1 MVGARLRR
9 FVETVTAMK
18 WKSLML
24 SGPATR
30 LLLAQAPRGLAIAFV
45 AFLSVSAGPVRA
57 ATLTYTNPDAYF
69 AVAGPQTVQDFDRPI
84 SSTAMS
90 VTFPNLVVSC
100 SGSDF
105 CNGGSFGTGVFG
117 EGIFFTSPSTAT
129 FTFNSPVHS
138 FGITVLGLGT
148 ISPGSTTFSIATD
161 SGFSANLFVNLSNP
175 DNVTLF
181 AGLTSDT
188 RFTSVSLMGTELGDG
203 INLVDLHYGHSP
215 PDVLIP
221 TPIPAVGLPGMA
233 FVLASGGLLGWWR
246 QRQKTA

>member
-1 MVGARLRR
+1 
-9 FVETVTAMK
+9 MK
-18 WKSLML
+18 SKSLMVL
-24 SGPATR
+24 ASATAVW
-30 LLLAQAPRGLAIAFV
+30 LAQALLMA
-45 AFLSVSAGPVRA
+45 VSPGPVRA

-84 SSTAMS
+84 SSTATS

-105 CNGGSFGTGVFG
+105 CNASSFGVGVFG

-129 FTFNSPVHS
+129 FTFNSPIRS

-148 ISPGSTTFSIATD
+148 ILPGSTTFAIATD
-161 SGFSANLFVNLSNP
+161 SGFSANLFVNFSNP
-175 DNVTLF
+175 DNLTLF

-188 RFTSVSLMGTELGDG
+188 RFTTVSLMGTELGDG

-215 PDVLIP
+215 PDVP
-221 TPIPAVGLPGMA
+221 VPGPIVGTGLPGL
-233 FVLASGGLLGWWR
+233 FLASAGLLGLARRRRWLANR
-246 QRQKTA
+246 REPAGSRNFRLKNNAVPVFTI